1 MYRFKSFSASHPVLF
16 TLVLMVTWFL
26 VAGIAT
32 GITAVALE
40 ISIIEPLPQSVGSL
54 SSTIYILLL
63 AWQFGWLRASGI
75 GSLGNIKAWLVA
87 LIAFIYLVAAHS
99 LAFYGDFTI
108 QGNAFIS
115 CRHLQVGRLE
125 LR

>member
-1 MYRFKSFSASHPVLF
+1 
-16 TLVLMVTWFL
+16 MVTWFL

-32 GITAVALE
+32 GITAVALG
-40 ISIIEPLPQSVGSL
+40 ISLIEPLPQSVGSL
-54 SSTIYILLL
+54 SATIYILLL